1 MPTEKV
7 RGVERK
13 MPVKERAVSRAVWAL
28 LVFVLLVHISSATYS
43 CCSEQRRGTVCT
55 LAGSGE
61 ALAIDSSNASTAA
74 IFGPSRLAL
83 NSPYIIVS
91 GYYEHRLRI
100 IHANSTVATL
110 AGGGTM
116 GSIASSY
123 VDSDDPLKAR
133 FWYPEGVCVDVES
146 TVLLCDCYNHRIR
159 TVLRNG
165 SVRTV
170 AGGGPTGYELGG
182 YADSA
187 DPLQARFC
195 HPSGIISV
203 VENGQRLIV
212 IGGNYDH
219 RIRVIYAN
227 MTVSTLA
234 GSGGVGR
241 MNCGFVESANPLT
254 ARFCHPVGVACDH
267 NGNIIVADE
276 SGNRVRKVW
285 RDGSLTGVT
294 TIAGCGPTGESP
306 AGGSSIDSDNPLE
319 ASFFM
324 PIAVTT
330 DGVGNILVSG
340 VYEHRVRIIF
350 TNGSVRTLA
359 GSGPSAR
366 LTSSTTG
373 GFVDNVPLLQARFS
387 KPDHLALDR
396 EGNIVISDFS
406 NNRVRMLCSY
416 LPVLAAPSPS
426 RSVKVLAS
434 ASASATASLSPPPS
448 RTPSAV
454 ASRTDSIET
463 ASAVA
468 TLQTCT
474 ASATSTALHTVSPT
488 IPGPGT
494 DPPSLAA
501 QKGMTVATTSAA
513 LVAATATG
521 GGVELQGAI
530 VLGMM
535 DCSNAY
541 VRKVSDGSSRFVTLL
556 YDQSAAMRVLGNL
569 LVAAAALL
577 LHCAAVVAVRL
588 HGGCSTI
595 GEAAAKCR
603 FPGLSHRIFV
613 LCFQGLLLESLRGV
627 VRHSDDTSALGASV
641 CSLVVCVCVPALVA
655 VQCAG
660 ASREVAYSPYVV
672 ALTKYPIWLRGLLLP
687 RGWWS
692 RTDDTA
698 RRWGSLFFF
707 TAGPSRSTLFCLLP
721 YVRPAA
727 MSVAAVV
734 TEVPCTGRMVFLGCL
749 HALLVACVLGM
760 RPHRVGLAGC
770 GSATMDVLVV
780 CMIAMTLAPESDA
793 TSRGISWVVSA
804 MGIVSFVLVVLQ
816 VLLLVL
822 ERGWVRHEESAS
834 AAHGALNVPLQD
846 VVVDCNTRSRSCAA
860 TAAAGSIHNP
870 QPPPSLNPLEDAAC
884 LPME

>member
-1 MPTEKV
+1 MPSASYKL
-7 RGVERK
+7 
-13 MPVKERAVSRAVWAL
+13 WAL
-28 LVFVLLVHISSATYS
+28 CTAVLEVGICTATYS
-43 CCSEQRRGTVCT
+43 CCSEERRGTVCT
-55 LAGSGE
+55 LAGSGDPSS
-61 ALAIDSSNASTAA
+61 IDSPNANTAA
-74 IFGPSRLAL
+74 LYGPSGLAMM
-83 NSPYIIVS
+83 PPDIIVS
-91 GYYEHRLRI
+91 AYYEHRLRR
-100 IHANSTVATL
+100 IHANGTVSTFA
-110 AGGGTM
+110 AGGPIGEGL
-116 GSIASSY
+116 GSY
-123 VDSDDPLKAR
+123 FDSDDPLKAR
-133 FWYPEGVCVDVES
+133 FSCPEGVCSNSEGDVL
-146 TVLLCDCYNHRIR
+146 VCDLYNHRIR

-165 SVRTV
+165 SVRTL
-170 AGGGPTGYELGG
+170 AGAGVSGFVN
-182 YADSA
+182 SA
-187 DPLQARFC
+187 DPLKALFFY
-195 HPSGIISV
+195 PSGIASI
-203 VENGQRLIV
+203 VESGQRLII
-212 IGGNYDH
+212 IGGNWDH

-234 GSGGVGR
+234 GSGGIDLV
-241 MNCGFVESANPLT
+241 NCDFKDSVNPLA
-254 ARFCHPVGVACDH
+254 ARFCHPVGLVQDH
-267 NGNIIVADE
+267 HGNIVVTE
-276 SGNRVRKVW
+276 MYGSRVRKVW
-285 RDGSLTGVT
+285 RDGSYSGVT
-294 TIAGCGPTGESP
+294 TIAGRGPIGTT
-306 AGGSSIDSDNPLE
+306 GGSSIDSDSPLE
-319 ASFFM
+319 ASFFTPM
-324 PIAVTT
+324 GVTV
-330 DGVGNILVSG
+330 DGAGNILVTCF
-340 VYEHRVRIIF
+340 YEHRVRIIF
-350 TNGSVRTLA
+350 PNGSVRTLA
-359 GSGPSAR
+359 GSGPSNGLSAY
-366 LTSSTTG
+366 TAG
-373 GFVDNVPLLQARFS
+373 GFADNVPAHRAEFHS
-387 KPDHLALDR
+387 PNYNVMDR
-396 EGNIVISDFS
+396 MGSVLCSDFR
-406 NNRVRMLCSY
+406 NNRVRMLCVN
-416 LPVLAAPSPS
+416 LPVLMAPSPS
-426 RSVKVLAS
+426 RSVRVLAS
-434 ASASATASLSPPPS
+434 ASASATASPSPPPS
-448 RTPSAV
+448 RTPTTM

-468 TLQTCT
+468 TLQTRT
-474 ASATSTALHTVSPT
+474 ASATSTALHTQSPT

-501 QKGMTVATTSAA
+501 QKDTTVATTSAA

-569 LVAAAALL
+569 LVAVAALL
-577 LHCAAVVAVRL
+577 IHCGAVVAVRL
-588 HGGCSTI
+588 HGACSTI

-627 VRHSDDTSALGASV
+627 VRHSDDTSALGVSV
-641 CSLVVCVCVPALVA
+641 CGLVVCVCVPALVA
-655 VQCAG
+655 VRCAG

-692 RTDDTA
+692 RNDDAA

-727 MSVAAVV
+727 MSAAAVV

-749 HALLVACVLGM
+749 HALLVAGVLCL

-770 GSATMDVLVV
+770 GSATMDALVV
-780 CMIAMTLAPESDA
+780 CMIAMTLAPESEA

-846 VVVDCNTRSRSCAA
+846 VVDDCNTRSSRSCAA
-860 TAAAGSIHNP
+860 TASGSTRNP
-870 QPPPSLNPLEDAAC
+870 HPPPSLNPLEDAAC
-884 LPME
+884 RPMD